1 MSRLMDSMENTLMPI
16 AGKISGNRY
25 LNAIRDGFTL
35 ALPLIII
42 GAMFLLVANIPIEG
56 YGEFMA
62 GIFGAS
68 WADFFNT
75 VFNATMNL
83 MTIFVIWGMANS
95 LAGYYEVDG
104 LSSAAITFAAFLV
117 ITPMSNIEGANYIP
131 FEWMG
136 AKGLFVAILTAI
148 LAVEIFRF
156 VVKKGWTIKMPEG
169 VPPSVS
175 RSFSALI
182 PAFIIL
188 VVFSLIR
195 LGFAYTSYET
205 VHGFIFTVLQQPL
218 TIVSRGLGASLVAN
232 LFISLFWVFGIHGAQ
247 IVGAVMSPIWVQL
260 SAENLAAYDAGAALP
275 NIVTQQFQ
283 EIYLQLGGSG
293 CTLALCIA
301 MLLFARS
308 QQVKQLGR
316 LAILP
321 GLFNINE
328 PITFGLPIVLNPIMM
343 IPFILTPMI
352 LSVVCYFAI
361 SLEFVPRPSGVIIPW
376 TTPPIIGGFLM
387 AGFRGAILQMVELV
401 IAFFIYFP
409 FFKVVDNQYY
419 KQEQEF
425 ADESVGGAT
434 TTM

>member
-1 MSRLMDSMENTLMPI
+1 MSRLMDTMENTLMPI

-56 YGEFMA
+56 YPEFMA

-83 MTIFVIWGMANS
+83 MTIFVIWGIANS

-104 LSSAAITFAAFLV
+104 LSSAAITFSVFLV
-117 ITPMSNIEGANYIP
+117 ITPMSAFDNANYIP

-218 TIVSRGLGASLVAN
+218 TVVSKGLGASLVAN

-247 IVGAVMSPIWVQL
+247 IVGAVMSPIWVSL
-260 SAENLAAYDAGAALP
+260 SAQNLAAYDAGAALP

-343 IPFILTPMI
+343 IPFILTPMV
-352 LSVVCYFAI
+352 LSVVCYLAI
-361 SLEFVPRPSGVIIPW
+361 SWGFVPRPSGVIIPW
-376 TTPPIIGGFLM
+376 TTPPIIGGFLI
-387 AGFRGAILQMVELV
+387 AGIRGALLQVVSIV
-401 IAFFIYFP
+401 ISFFIYFP

-425 ADESVGGAT
+425 ENEGAQGAT
-434 TTM
+434 ASV

>member
-1 MSRLMDSMENTLMPI
+1 MSRLMDTMENTLMPI

-42 GAMFLLVANIPIEG
+42 GAMFLLVANIPIKG
-56 YGEFMA
+56 YPEFMA

-83 MTIFVIWGMANS
+83 MTIFVIWGIANS

-117 ITPMSNIEGANYIP
+117 ITPMSAFDNANYIP

-218 TIVSRGLGASLVAN
+218 TVVSKGLGASLVAN

-247 IVGAVMSPIWVQL
+247 IVGAVMSPIWVSL
-260 SAENLAAYDAGAALP
+260 SAQNLAAYDAGAALP

-293 CTLALCIA
+293 CTLA
-301 MLLFARS
+301 
-308 QQVKQLGR
+308 
-316 LAILP
+316 
-321 GLFNINE
+321 
-328 PITFGLPIVLNPIMM
+328 
-343 IPFILTPMI
+343 
-352 LSVVCYFAI
+352 
-361 SLEFVPRPSGVIIPW
+361 
-376 TTPPIIGGFLM
+376 
-387 AGFRGAILQMVELV
+387 
-401 IAFFIYFP
+401 
-409 FFKVVDNQYY
+409 
-419 KQEQEF
+419 
-425 ADESVGGAT
+425 
-434 TTM
+434 